1 MLEMAIY
8 EYRCEA
14 NGRTVEVRHGMNEQL
29 RTWGELA
36 DMAELDRDGTPADAP
51 IERLMSAGVS
61 MTGGSSSSPGPQSGP
76 PCGSACGCDWN

>member
-1 MLEMAIY
+1 MAIY

-14 NGRTVEVRHGMNEQL
+14 NGRTVEVRHGMSEEI

-36 DMAELDRDGTPADAP
+36 ERAGVEPGDTPATAP
-51 IERLMSAGVS
+51 VSRLMSAGVP
-61 MTGGSSSSPGPQSGP
+61 MTGNGSASKGEPAGP

>member
-1 MLEMAIY
+1 MAIY

-36 DMAELDRDGTPADAP
+36 DMAELDRDGTPTDAP

-61 MTGGSSSSPGPQSGP
+61 MTGGSSSTPGPQSGP